1 MTTKN
6 LGQLRCELEEVTE
19 QARALNEKYGAA
31 PMPRADAAQLDSLL
45 GRAEQLGREIDDRG
59 RAAQEAGQ
67 NTPVGAQFVTV
78 DDKPV
83 RVMRNAADF
92 RAHYTGRGESRAQA
106 GLGLAEF
113 MRAAAGIG
121 PTDRVQAALAGGT
134 DADGGYLLPSTVMP
148 QILEA
153 LVPASSVLSA
163 GAGLLPL
170 GMSAKSFALA
180 GIDAIPTAAWRAENG
195 AVAESQPTFRAVVA
209 TPRSLS
215 FYLKVSRELLAD
227 AVGMQQAMSLAIA
240 QAFAKELDRA
250 ALYGNG
256 VAPQPLGIKGTTNVN
271 LISNGAN
278 GASLA
283 TTKWANFH
291 SAAQAVLED
300 DAPMPTAAIM
310 SPRTRVA
317 LGALAD
323 STGQPLMV
331 PPMLQPMQMLTTTQ
345 VPNDLVAGASTDTT
359 DLFVGDFT
367 KLLFAMRERLSI
379 QRSDHIGALN
389 GQVVFVCHARADILL
404 TYPKAFAV
412 VSGVRP

>member
-1 MTTKN
+1 MTTTPT
-6 LGQLRCELEEVTE
+6 LGQLRYEYDDVTE
-19 QARALNEKYGAA
+19 QARKLNAKFGSAT
-31 PMPRADAAQLDSLL
+31 MPRAE
-45 GRAEQLGREIDDRG
+45 AEQLDTLLARAEELGSEIDA
-59 RAAQEAGQ
+59 RASRANEAGESA
-67 NTPVGAQFVTV
+67 AQFVNV

-83 RVMRNAADF
+83 RVMRSAADF
-92 RAHYTGRGESRAQA
+92 RAHYRGRGEPRAQNQ
-106 GLGLAEF
+106 LGLAEF

-170 GMSAKSFALA
+170 EMGAKSFTLA
-180 GIDAIPTAAWRAENG
+180 GIDTIPTAAWRAENG

-227 AVGMQQAMSLAIA
+227 AVGMQQAMSQAIA

-250 ALYGNG
+250 ALFGTG

-271 LISNGAN
+271 LIANGAN

-283 TTKWANFH
+283 TTKWGNFH
-291 SAAQAVLED
+291 SAVQSILED

-310 SPRTRVA
+310 SPRSRVV
-317 LGALAD
+317 LGALVDAN
-323 STGQPLMV
+323 GQPLEV
-331 PPMLQPMQMLTTTQ
+331 PPLLRNMAMLTTTQ
-345 VPNDLVAGASTDTT
+345 IANNQTVGTSTDAS
-359 DLFVGDFT
+359 DIYVGDFT
-367 KLLFAMRERLSI
+367 RLLFAMRERLSI

-389 GQVVFVCHARADILL
+389 GQVVFICHARADILL
-404 TYPKAFAV
+404 TYPKAFSV